1 MVEFSPNLRSR
12 ALECPTCE
20 AAVIAE
26 PKGFVVTGTDLF
38 EHDIARWTLYACEKQ
53 HPILTL
59 EDALGAESEGG
70 DYTNID
76 FDDDPYRVY
85 PPQDRVLSNEIPAQ
99 LRQIHEEARACIRA
113 KAYTA
118 AAVMSGRALE
128 GVCDLHGIKGTT
140 LQNRLAKMKEEGLI
154 DGRLW
159 EWAETLRSVRNSAAH
174 FTKNSISKQDAED
187 AVTFTEALL
196 DYLYVLTARF
206 NALKERRTKD
216 AGSSSPDAPDA
227 GTPP

>member
-1 MVEFSPNLRSR
+1 MVEFTPDLRPR
-12 ALECPTCE
+12 ALECPMCE
-20 AAVIAE
+20 TAVIAE
-26 PKGFVVTGTDLF
+26 PKGFVVTGVDW
-38 EHDIARWTLYACEKQ
+38 EPGKPISRWTLYACEKQ
-53 HPILTL
+53 HPILTF
-59 EDALGAESEGG
+59 EDDLGFEATDEAIIVS
-70 DYTNID
+70 ID

-85 PPQDRVLSNEIPAQ
+85 PPQDRILSNEIPTQ

-128 GVCDLHGIKGTT
+128 GVCDLHGVKGTT

-174 FTKNSISKQDAED
+174 FTRDTISKQDAED
-187 AVTFTEALL
+187 AVAFTEALL
-196 DYLYVLTARF
+196 DYLYGLTARF
-206 NALKERRTKD
+206 NALKERRAKGRSSGSETR
-216 AGSSSPDAPDA
+216 AGR
-227 GTPP
+227 GE